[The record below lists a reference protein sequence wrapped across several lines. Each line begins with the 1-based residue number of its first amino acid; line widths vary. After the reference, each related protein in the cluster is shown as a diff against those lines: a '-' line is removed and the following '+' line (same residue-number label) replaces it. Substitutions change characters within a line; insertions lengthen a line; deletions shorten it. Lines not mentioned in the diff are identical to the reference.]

1 MTRNLERRLLSL
13 SGEISSLKAE
23 VAILDEQLAFQQD
36 VMEDTRVRALV
47 AETPLA
53 DREFRVAADDLRRI
67 QRVSEDARTRMAAL
81 MEEQDRLL
89 GELLTEVSTG

>member
-13 SGEISSLKAE
+13 SGEISSLRAE
-23 VAILDEQLAFQQD
+23 IAILDEQLAFQRD

-53 DREFRVAADDLRRI
+53 DRELRVASDDLRRI
-67 QRVSEDARTRMAAL
+67 QRVTEDAGRRMMGL
-81 MEEQDRLL
+81 LEEQYRLL
-89 GELLTEVSTG
+89 GELLPEASTG

>member
-23 VAILDEQLAFQQD
+23 VAILDEQLAFQQN

-53 DREFRVAADDLRRI
+53 DREFRVASDDLRRI
-67 QRVSEDARTRMAAL
+67 QRVTEDARTRLRAL
-81 MEEQDRLL
+81 LEDQDRLL
-89 GELLTEVSTG
+89 GELLPEVSTG

>member
-13 SGEISSLKAE
+13 SGEISSLRAE
-23 VAILDEQLAFQQD
+23 IAILDEQLAFQRD

-53 DREFRVAADDLRRI
+53 DREFRVASDDLRRI
-67 QRVSEDARTRMAAL
+67 QRVTEDARARMVAL
-81 MEEQDRLL
+81 LEEQDRLL
-89 GELLTEVSTG
+89 GELLPEASTG